1 MRGDPSYTGQMA
13 VDDEVVYFNV
23 AGECPKGRVYD
34 LGSLGRKKRRYAD
47 LGLSQSQPPPP
58 PPPPPPHEQQ
68 QPPQINPADPPQQQD
83 NGMLAPQGVVGGGA
97 GDGAGPMAAI
107 FRDSIVIPSLIVEEI
122 AAPNWGA
129 ASIQL
134 LESCIFAVVE
144 SKTGASFPT
153 VLGVSRRLLGIGLR
167 KKSVLGLKNIDVYA
181 FGVYA
186 DEANIKNMLNEKYD
200 KLSVSELKGNKQFY
214 EDVIDNDISMTVR
227 LQIVYGRLSIG
238 SVRSA
243 FEESIGSRLQKFGGA
258 DNKELLQ
265 RFTSM
270 FKDEYKIPRGSVIE
284 LSREPKHVLRATIDG
299 KEIGSIQSKLLC
311 RSVLDL
317 YIGEDPFD
325 KRAKEDVEANLASLA
340 R

>member
-1 MRGDPSYTGQMA
+1 MVSLRFPFLFSPPTNLKALNNVSSSAAVVIAAAAGVVVVGIQTHQREDPFLQKA
-13 VDDEVVYFNV
+13 FNLFLSH
-23 AGECPKGRVYD
+23 CPPTNSN
-34 LGSLGRKKRRYAD
+34 LPMWGSLSLAD
-47 LGLSQSQPPPP
+47 NS
-58 PPPPPPHEQQ
+58 
-68 QPPQINPADPPQQQD
+68 
-83 NGMLAPQGVVGGGA
+83 VT
-97 GDGAGPMAAI
+97 
-107 FRDSIVIPSLIVEEI
+107 EE
-122 AAPNWGA
+122 A
-129 ASIQL
+129 
-134 LESCIFAVVE
+134 AVVE

-214 EDVIDNDISMTVR
+214 EDVINNDISMTVR

>member
-1 MRGDPSYTGQMA
+1 MQIFWVSALSALGNPESKGVFRSPGALVGVSGVLSLSFFRLKNHCNMCTHLCVKFMYIKREMRLFGYYSSHQIRCLGLTSVNVSVP
-13 VDDEVVYFNV
+13 V
-23 AGECPKGRVYD
+23 AGATFNDK
-34 LGSLGRKKRRYAD
+34 A
-47 LGLSQSQPPPP
+47 
-58 PPPPPPHEQQ
+58 
-68 QPPQINPADPPQQQD
+68 
-83 NGMLAPQGVVGGGA
+83 
-97 GDGAGPMAAI
+97 
-107 FRDSIVIPSLIVEEI
+107 
-122 AAPNWGA
+122 
-129 ASIQL
+129 
-134 LESCIFAVVE
+134 AVVE

-153 VLGVSRRLLGIGLR
+153 LLGETRRLLGIGLR
-167 KKSVLGLKNIDVYA
+167 KKCVLGLKNIDVYA

-186 DEANIKNMLNEKYD
+186 DEANIKNMFNEKYG

-258 DNKELLQ
+258 HNKELLQ

-284 LSREPKHVLRATIDG
+284 LSREPKHVLRTTING

-325 KRAKEDVEANLASLA
+325 KRAKEDVEANLASLS